1 MSWEHERDNSVRRAA
16 GARKRRR
23 HRRRIHRIKQLA
35 FCTAMIC
42 MVCIGIVAMISI
54 KRINIERV
62 KEMEQE
68 VQQNATETQIQK
80 ISSISQEEK
89 EEETEKEEVER
100 EEIEELLVGDWKGS
114 GDYLEEL
121 EDCPKELQ
129 ELLEKYPETYD
140 YVMGYSQRDKYKGK
154 SIDLTEDVAEGEVPL
169 LIQWDK
175 RWGYD
180 NYGDKL
186 IGAAGCGP
194 TCMSMAYIYLTGN
207 TEMNPRK
214 MAEFADRNGYNSE
227 AGTKWDFFT
236 EGATILGLEGNEMS
250 VTEDGMKA
258 ALDYGNVIICSMK
271 PGDFTKGGH
280 FIVIRGYD
288 KNGFWVND
296 PNSRINS
303 EKQWEYDTLRY
314 QIKGAWS
321 IGE

>member
-1 MSWEHERDNSVRRAA
+1 MSRKHERDDSVRRAA
-16 GARKRRR
+16 RARKRRR
-23 HRRRIHRIKQLA
+23 HRRIHRIKQLA

-42 MVCIGIVAMISI
+42 MVCIGVTALV
-54 KRINIERV
+54 RV
-62 KEMEQE
+62 RKVDAEY
-68 VQQNATETQIQK
+68 V
-80 ISSISQEEK
+80 
-89 EEETEKEEVER
+89 EEETEQKIQQKGAETKVQKINADREKVRDTEEVE
-100 EEIEELLVGDWKGS
+100 ETVELLVGDLKKS
-114 GDYLEEL
+114 DEDLEKLEE
-121 EDCPKELQ
+121 CPEELQ

-140 YVMGYSQRDKYKGK
+140 YVIGYSQRDKYKGK
-154 SIDLTEDVAEGEVPL
+154 RIDLTEDVEEGEVPL
-169 LIQWDK
+169 LLQWDK

-194 TCMSMAYIYLTGN
+194 TCMSMAYIYLTGD
-207 TEMNPRK
+207 TEKNPRE
-214 MAEFADRNGYNSE
+214 MAEFANENGYNTE

-236 EGATILGLEGNEMS
+236 EGATILGLKGSEMS

-288 KNGFWVND
+288 RNGFWVND

-303 EKQWEYDTLRY
+303 EKQWDYDTLRY

-321 IGE
+321 IGT

>member
-1 MSWEHERDNSVRRAA
+1 MSRKHERDDSVRRAA
-16 GARKRRR
+16 RARKRRR
-23 HRRRIHRIKQLA
+23 HRRIHRIKQLA

-42 MVCIGIVAMISI
+42 MVCIGVTALV
-54 KRINIERV
+54 RV
-62 KEMEQE
+62 RKVDAEY
-68 VQQNATETQIQK
+68 V
-80 ISSISQEEK
+80 
-89 EEETEKEEVER
+89 EEETEQKIQQKGAETKVQKINADREKVRDTEEVE
-100 EEIEELLVGDWKGS
+100 ETVELLVGDLKKS
-114 GDYLEEL
+114 DEDLEKLEE
-121 EDCPKELQ
+121 CPEELQ

-140 YVMGYSQRDKYKGK
+140 YVIGYSQRDKYKGK
-154 SIDLTEDVAEGEVPL
+154 RIDLTEDVEEGEVPL
-169 LIQWDK
+169 LLQWDK

-194 TCMSMAYIYLTGN
+194 TCMSMAYIYLTGD
-207 TEMNPRK
+207 TEKNPRE
-214 MAEFADRNGYNSE
+214 MAEFANENGYNTE

-236 EGATILGLEGNEMS
+236 EGATILGLKGSEMS

-303 EKQWEYDTLRY
+303 EKQWDYDTLRY

-321 IGE
+321 IGA